1 MTEESTPVEVALFE
15 RWERSNRLN
24 VMFIKTKITT
34 SIGGSVEQYD
44 KV

>member
-1 MTEESTPVEVALFE
+1 MTKESARVEVALFE

-24 VMFIKTKITT
+24 IMFIKSKITT
-34 SIGGSVEQYD
+34 GIRGSVEQYD